1 MHLKL
6 NFMMEAYLL
15 MKGSKMAKDTF
26 ENQMKKLEDIVDKLE
41 KDDIDLDKSIDLYEE
56 GLKLSKSLKEELSKF
71 EKRIEELNKNE

>member
-1 MHLKL
+1 
-6 NFMMEAYLL
+6 
-15 MKGSKMAKDTF
+15 MAKDTF